1 MGGRESK
8 EGAGICGEIERLEMK
23 DHIVVAILFVCVA
36 SMLVGFGLGAIAEAR
51 TTAECESRENELRD
65 RVMSDRED
73 YAKTI
78 SRAVELSDSMSTA
91 LKLCAER
98 CGR

>member
-1 MGGRESK
+1 
-8 EGAGICGEIERLEMK
+8 
-23 DHIVVAILFVCVA
+23 VAILFVCLA
-36 SMLVGFGLGAIAEAR
+36 SMLVGFGLGAIAEAQ

-65 RVMSDRED
+65 RITSDREG
-73 YAKTI
+73 YMKTI
-78 SRAVELSDSMSTA
+78 LRAVELSNSTSTA